1 MASALARRAGAA
13 GRAAFVLSALAAAL
27 APSGLAAQTFPDR
40 PIKIIVPVGPAGS
53 YDLVGRLLADQLTR
67 RLGQTVVVENR
78 AGGGMNIGTQAV
90 AIAPPDGY
98 TLLIG
103 GLANM
108 AFNAGLYKKLPYDA
122 LADFVPVAL
131 VFNISYTMVGANTLP
146 YATPKEV
153 IAAAKKEP
161 DAVKMAH
168 VGIGSGQHI
177 FGAAFQKITGTKF
190 LEVSYRG
197 SAAAF
202 PDVIAGRVDVFFD
215 STPAAI
221 PYVKGGQ
228 VKGIG
233 VLAPKRN
240 PQMPDLP
247 TMTEAGVPGLEID
260 SWIGLFAPAKTPPA
274 IIARLQQEIAQAYPE
289 LKPRFEAAGG
299 ELMEMPPDRLNAFV
313 RSEHDRW
320 IKVIQEAGISLD

>member
-1 MASALARRAGAA
+1 MARSMLARCTGPAALLLSVIASALMPAGAA
-13 GRAAFVLSALAAAL
+13 
-27 APSGLAAQTFPDR
+27 AQTYPDR

-53 YDLVGRLLADQLTR
+53 YDLVARLLADHLSR
-67 RLGQTVVVENR
+67 RLGQSVFVENR

-108 AFNAGLYKKLPYDA
+108 VFNAGLYRKLPYDP
-122 LADFVPVAL
+122 LNDFVPVAL
-131 VFNISYTMVGANTLP
+131 MFNISYTLVGSKDLP
-146 YATPKEV
+146 YATPKEI
-153 IAAAKKEP
+153 IAAARKDPGGMKV
-161 DAVKMAH
+161 AN

-177 FGAAFQKITGTKF
+177 FGAAFQKITGTKL

-202 PDVIAGRVDVFFD
+202 PDVLAGRVDLFFD
-215 STPAAI
+215 STPAAL
-221 PYVKGGQ
+221 PYVKSGQ
-228 VKGIG
+228 VKGIA

-240 PQMPDLP
+240 PQMPDVP

-260 SWIGLFAPAKTPPA
+260 SWIGLFAPARTPPA
-274 IIARLQQEIAQAYPE
+274 VIARLQREIAQSYAE
-289 LKPRFEAAGG
+289 LKPRFEASGG
-299 ELMEMPPDRLNAFV
+299 ELMEMPPDKLNAFV
-313 RSEHDRW
+313 KSEHDKW
-320 IKVIQEAGISLD
+320 IKVIHEAGISLD

>member
-53 YDLVGRLLADQLTR
+53 YDLVGRLLADQLSR
-67 RLGQTVVVENR
+67 RLGQSVSVENR

-90 AIAPPDGY
+90 AIAPPDGT

-103 GLANM
+103 GLAN
-108 AFNAGLYKKLPYDA
+108 
-122 LADFVPVAL
+122 L
-131 VFNISYTMVGANTLP
+131 VFNISYTLVGAKSLP
-146 YATPKEV
+146 YANVQEI
-153 IAAAKKEP
+153 IAAARKDT
-161 DAVKMAH
+161 DALKVAN

-177 FGAAFQKITGTKF
+177 FGAAFQKLTRTKL

-202 PDVIAGRVDVFFD
+202 PDVLTGRVDLFFD
-215 STPAAI
+215 STPAAL
-221 PYVKGGQ
+221 PYVKSDQ
-228 VKGIG
+228 VKGLD
-233 VLAPKRN
+233 VLAAKRN
-240 PQMPDLP
+240 AQMPDVP

-260 SWIGLFAPAKTPPA
+260 SWIGLFAPARTPPA
-274 IIARLQQEIAQAYPE
+274 IIARLRQEIAQSLPE
-289 LKPRFEAAGG
+289 LKPRFEANGG
-299 ELMEMPPDRLNAFV
+299 ELMEMPFDQLDAFV
-313 RSEHDRW
+313 KSEHAKW
-320 IKVIQEAGISLD
+320 IKVIQDAGISLD